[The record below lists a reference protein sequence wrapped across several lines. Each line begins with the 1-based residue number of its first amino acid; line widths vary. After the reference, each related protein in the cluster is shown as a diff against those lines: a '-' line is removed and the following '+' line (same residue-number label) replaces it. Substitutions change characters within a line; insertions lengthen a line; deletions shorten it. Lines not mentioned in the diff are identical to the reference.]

1 MSTSKNPTSRN
12 AEPPFSLGIEE
23 EYLLVDLAT
32 RDLVSDPPAELLQRC
47 ITETD
52 GRVSPEF
59 LRSQLEV
66 KTSVCASV
74 SSMRREL
81 SLLRRKVCEVAA
93 EYGIAPIAASTHPFA
108 RPVSR
113 PPHTDHERYA
123 DIAREVQGGARR
135 MIICGMHV
143 HVGLEDDEL
152 RIDVMN
158 QLTYFIPH
166 LLALSCSS
174 PFWEGDDMGM
184 QSFRLMLLSSLPRTG
199 LPESFDSYGEY
210 RRHLDALVS
219 NGLIEDSTKIWW
231 DIRPSAR
238 YPTLET
244 RVFDCCT
251 HLDDAVCLAALNLS
265 LSRMLYRLRRDNK
278 TWRRYPRML
287 IAENRWRAMR
297 FGSDASLLDLARGEL
312 VPFNELIEEL
322 LAIVREDAEALDCL
336 AETEHARVILKRGTS
351 AHQQMDVYQT
361 ARSQGATDSEALS
374 AVVGWLA
381 KTTSAPPALLKF
393 PAAQSQQRA

>member
-1 MSTSKNPTSRN
+1 MSSHGTS
-12 AEPPFSLGIEE
+12 EPAFSLGIEE

-32 RDLVSDPPAELLQRC
+32 RDLVADPPSELLQRC
-47 ITETD
+47 ISETD

-74 SSMRREL
+74 SAMRSEL
-81 SLLRRKVCEVAA
+81 AALRRKVCEISAD
-93 EYGIAPIAASTHPFA
+93 YGIAPVAASTHPFA
-108 RPVSR
+108 RPSNR
-113 PPHTDHERYA
+113 PPHTDQERYS
-123 DIAREVQGGARR
+123 DIAREVQGGAGR

-143 HVGLEDDEL
+143 HVGLGDDEL

-158 QLTYFIPH
+158 QLSYFVPH

-174 PFWEGDDMGM
+174 PFWQGDDMGM

-199 LPESFDSYGEY
+199 LPESFESYGEF
-210 RRHLDALVS
+210 RRHLDALVR
-219 NGLIEDSTKIWW
+219 NGLIEDTTKIWW
-231 DIRPSAR
+231 DIRPSSR

-265 LSRMLYRLRRDNK
+265 LVRMLYRLRRENK

-297 FGSDASLLDLARGEL
+297 FGADASLLDLARGEL
-312 VPFNELIEEL
+312 VPFAELLEEL
-322 LAIVREDAEALDCL
+322 LSLTREDALALDCL
-336 AETEHARVILKRGTS
+336 AETEHARALLKRGTS
-351 AHQQMDVYQT
+351 AHQQLAVYQT
-361 ARSQGATDSEALS
+361 ARSQGATDGEALS

-381 KTTSAPPALLKF
+381 RTTCEVK
-393 PAAQSQQRA
+393 

>member
-1 MSTSKNPTSRN
+1 MSGNT
-12 AEPPFSLGIEE
+12 EPSFSLGLEE

-47 ITETD
+47 IAETD

-66 KTSVCASV
+66 KTSVCGSV
-74 SSMRREL
+74 AAMRHEL
-81 SLLRRKVCEVAA
+81 GALRRKVCAVAA
-93 EYGIAPIAASTHPFA
+93 NYGIAPVAVSTHPFA
-108 RPVSR
+108 RAPHR

-143 HVGLEDDEL
+143 HIGLEDDEL

-158 QLTYFIPH
+158 QLCYFVPH

-174 PFWEGDDMGM
+174 PFWEGEDMGM

-199 LPESFDSYGEY
+199 LPERFDSYGEF
-210 RRHLDALVS
+210 RRHLDALVR
-219 NGLIEDSTKIWW
+219 NGLIEDTTKIWW
-231 DIRPSAR
+231 DIRPSSR

-265 LSRMLYRLRRDNK
+265 LVRMLYRLRRENK
-278 TWRRYPRML
+278 SWRRYPRML

-297 FGSDASLLDLARGEL
+297 FGSDGSLLDLARGEL
-312 VPFNELIEEL
+312 VPFAELLEEL
-322 LAIVREDAEALDCL
+322 LVIVHDDAVALDCL
-336 AETEHARVILKRGTS
+336 AETEHARVILKRGSS
-351 AHQQMDVYQT
+351 AHQQQDVYRL
-361 ARSQGATDSEALS
+361 ARQQGATDGEALS
-374 AVVGWLA
+374 AVVSWLA
-381 KTTSAPPALLKF
+381 KITCSGL
-393 PAAQSQQRA
+393 

>member
-1 MSTSKNPTSRN
+1 MPTPEN
-12 AEPPFSLGIEE
+12 VEPPFSLGIEE

-47 ITETD
+47 ITETE

-81 SLLRRKVCEVAA
+81 ALLRRKVCEVAA
-93 EYGIAPIAASTHPFA
+93 DYGIAPIAASTHPFA

-123 DIAREVQGGARR
+123 DIAREVQGGVRR

-143 HVGLEDDEL
+143 HVGLDDDEL

-199 LPESFDSYGEY
+199 LPERFDSYGEY

-251 HLDDAVCLAALNLS
+251 HLDDAVALAALNLS
-265 LSRMLYRLRRDNK
+265 LVRMLYRLRRDNK

-351 AHQQMDVYQT
+351 AHQQTDVYQT

-381 KTTSAPPALLKF
+381 TTTSAPPALLKF
-393 PAAQSQQRA
+393 PTAQSQQRA

>member
-1 MSTSKNPTSRN
+1 MPTPTN
-12 AEPPFSLGIEE
+12 AEPSFSLGLEE

-47 ITETD
+47 ISETD

-66 KTSVCASV
+66 KTSVCGSV
-74 SSMRREL
+74 SAMRREL
-81 SLLRRKVCEVAA
+81 GALRRKVCEIAA
-93 EYGIAPIAASTHPFA
+93 QYGIAPIAASTHPFA
-108 RPVSR
+108 RPPQR

-135 MIICGMHV
+135 MVICGMHV
-143 HVGLEDDEL
+143 HVGLEDDDA

-158 QLTYFIPH
+158 QLSYFVPH

-199 LPESFDSYGEY
+199 LPDRFDSYGEF
-210 RRHLDALVS
+210 RRHLDALVR
-219 NGLIEDSTKIWW
+219 NGLIEDTTKVWW
-231 DIRPSAR
+231 DIRPSSR

-251 HLDDAVCLAALNLS
+251 HLDDAVSLAALNLA
-265 LSRMLYRLRRDNK
+265 LVRKLYRLRRANQM
-278 TWRRYPRML
+278 WRRYPRML

-297 FGSDASLLDLARGEL
+297 FGTDASLLDLARGEL
-312 VPFNELIEEL
+312 VAFPELLDEL
-322 LAIVREDAEALDCL
+322 LAITHEDAVALDCL
-336 AETEHARVILKRGTS
+336 AETEHARAILKRGSS
-351 AHQQMDVYQT
+351 AHQQQEIYQR
-361 ARSQGATDSEALS
+361 ARAQGATDGEALS

-381 KTTSAPPALLKF
+381 RTTCAV
-393 PAAQSQQRA
+393 

>member
-1 MSTSKNPTSRN
+1 MPTPTN
-12 AEPPFSLGIEE
+12 AEPSFSLGLEE

-47 ITETD
+47 IAETD

-66 KTSVCASV
+66 KTSVCGSV
-74 SSMRREL
+74 AAMRREL
-81 SLLRRKVCEVAA
+81 GALRSKVCEIAA
-93 EYGIAPIAASTHPFA
+93 QYGIAPIAASTHPFA
-108 RPVSR
+108 RPPQR
-113 PPHTDHERYA
+113 PPRTDHERYA

-135 MIICGMHV
+135 MVICGMHV
-143 HVGLEDDEL
+143 HVGLEDDDA

-158 QLTYFIPH
+158 QLSYFVPH

-199 LPESFDSYGEY
+199 LPDRFDSYGEF
-210 RRHLDALVS
+210 RRHLDALVR
-219 NGLIEDSTKIWW
+219 NGLIEDTTKVWW
-231 DIRPSAR
+231 DIRPSSR

-251 HLDDAVCLAALNLS
+251 HLDDAVSLAALNLA
-265 LSRMLYRLRRDNK
+265 LVRKLYRLRRANQ

-312 VPFNELIEEL
+312 VPFTELLEEL
-322 LAIVREDAEALDCL
+322 LAIIHEDAVALDCL
-336 AETEHARVILKRGTS
+336 AETEHARAILKRGSS
-351 AHQQMDVYQT
+351 AHQQLEVYQM
-361 ARSQGATDSEALS
+361 ARRQGATDGEALS

-381 KTTSAPPALLKF
+381 KVTCAV
-393 PAAQSQQRA
+393 

>member
-1 MSTSKNPTSRN
+1 MARPASV
-12 AEPPFSLGIEE
+12 EPSFSLGLEE

-32 RDLVSDPPAELLQRC
+32 RDLVADPPAELLQRC
-47 ITETD
+47 IAETD

-59 LRSQLEV
+59 LRAQLEV
-66 KTSVCASV
+66 KTSVCGSV
-74 SSMRREL
+74 AAMRREL
-81 SLLRRKVCEVAA
+81 GALRRKVCEVAA
-93 EYGIAPIAASTHPFA
+93 DYGIAPIAVSTHPFA
-108 RPVSR
+108 RPPHR

-135 MIICGMHV
+135 MVICGMHV
-143 HVGLEDDEL
+143 HVGLEDDDL

-158 QLTYFIPH
+158 QLSYFVPH

-199 LPESFDSYGEY
+199 LPEPFDSYGEF
-210 RRHLDALVS
+210 RRHLDALVR
-219 NGLIEDSTKIWW
+219 NGLIEDTTKIWW
-231 DIRPSAR
+231 DIRPSSR

-251 HLDDAVCLAALNLS
+251 HLDDAVCLAALDLS
-265 LSRMLYRLRRDNK
+265 LVRMLYRLRRENK

-297 FGSDASLLDLARGEL
+297 FGSDATLLDLARGEL
-312 VPFNELIEEL
+312 VPFAELLEEL
-322 LAIVREDAEALDCL
+322 LDIVYDDAVALDCL
-336 AETEHARVILKRGTS
+336 AEAQHARTILRRGSS
-351 AHQQMDVYQT
+351 AHQQQDVYQM
-361 ARSQGATDSEALS
+361 ARRQGATDGEALS

-381 KTTSAPPALLKF
+381 KTTCAVD
-393 PAAQSQQRA
+393 

>member
-1 MSTSKNPTSRN
+1 MPTPGN
-12 AEPPFSLGIEE
+12 VEPAFSLGIEE

-47 ITETD
+47 IAETD

-74 SSMRREL
+74 SAMRSEL
-81 SLLRRKVCEVAA
+81 AALRRKVCEVAA
-93 EYGIAPIAASTHPFA
+93 DYGIAPIAASTHPFA
-108 RPVSR
+108 RSMNR
-113 PPHTDHERYA
+113 PPHTDQERYA
-123 DIAREVQGGARR
+123 TIAREVQGGARR

-143 HVGLEDDEL
+143 HVGLDDDEL

-158 QLTYFIPH
+158 QLAYFVPH
-166 LLALSCSS
+166 LLAMSCSS

-199 LPESFDSYGEY
+199 LPERFESYGEF
-210 RRHLDALVS
+210 RRHLDALVR
-219 NGLIEDSTKIWW
+219 NGLIEDTTKIWW
-231 DIRPSAR
+231 DIRPSSR

-265 LSRMLYRLRRDNK
+265 LVRMLYRLRRENK
-278 TWRRYPRML
+278 MWRRYPRML

-297 FGSDASLLDLARGEL
+297 FGSEASLLDLARGEL
-312 VPFNELIEEL
+312 VPFNELLEEL
-322 LAIVREDAEALDCL
+322 LAITHDDAVALDCL
-336 AETEHARVILKRGTS
+336 AETEHARALLKRGTS
-351 AHQQMDVYQT
+351 AHQQVDVYQT
-361 ARSQGATDSEALS
+361 ARSQGATDGEALS
-374 AVVGWLA
+374 AVVAWLVR
-381 KTTSAPPALLKF
+381 KTSEN
-393 PAAQSQQRA
+393 

>member
-1 MSTSKNPTSRN
+1 MPTTGN
-12 AEPPFSLGIEE
+12 VEPAFSLGIEE

-47 ITETD
+47 IAETD

-74 SSMRREL
+74 DSMRREL
-81 SLLRRKVCEVAA
+81 TTLRRKVCEVAG

-108 RPVSR
+108 RPQR
-113 PPHTDHERYA
+113 PPHSEGERYA
-123 DIAREVQGGARR
+123 AIAREVQAGARR
-135 MIICGMHV
+135 MVICGLHV
-143 HVGLEDDEL
+143 HVGLDDNEM

-174 PFWEGDDMGM
+174 PFWEGDDMAV

-199 LPESFDSYGEY
+199 LPERFESYDEY
-210 RRHLDALVS
+210 RRHLEALVS

-231 DIRPSAR
+231 DIRPSSR

-251 HLDDAVCLAALNLS
+251 HLSDTVCLAAINLS
-265 LSRMLYRLRRDNK
+265 LVRMLYRLRRENK
-278 TWRRYPRML
+278 SWRRYPRML

-297 FGSDASLLDLARGEL
+297 FGSDATLLDLARGEL
-312 VPFNELIEEL
+312 VPFSELMEEL
-322 LAIVREDAEALDCL
+322 LVIIREDAEALDCL
-336 AETEHARVILKRGTS
+336 KEIEHVRTILKRGTS

-361 ARSQGATDSEALS
+361 ARLQGATDSEALS
-374 AVVGWLA
+374 AVVGWLV
-381 KTTSAPPALLKF
+381 KVT
-393 PAAQSQQRA
+393 AQK

>member
-1 MSTSKNPTSRN
+1 MPTPGIV
-12 AEPPFSLGIEE
+12 EPAFTLGIEE

-32 RDLVSDPPAELLQRC
+32 RDLVADPPSELLQRC
-47 ITETD
+47 IAETD

-81 SLLRRKVCEVAA
+81 AALRRKVCEISAD
-93 EYGIAPIAASTHPFA
+93 YGIAPIAASTHPFA
-108 RPVSR
+108 RSLNR

-143 HVGLEDDEL
+143 HVGLDDDEL

-158 QLTYFIPH
+158 QLCYFVPH

-174 PFWEGDDMGM
+174 PFWEGEDTGM

-199 LPESFDSYGEY
+199 LPERFDSYGEF
-210 RRHLDALVS
+210 RRHLDALVR
-219 NGLIEDSTKIWW
+219 NALIEDTTKIWW
-231 DIRPSAR
+231 DIRPSSR

-265 LSRMLYRLRRDNK
+265 LVRMLYRLRRENK
-278 TWRRYPRML
+278 SWRRYPRML

-312 VPFNELIEEL
+312 VPFGELVEEL
-322 LAIVREDAEALDCL
+322 LSIIRDDAQALGCL

-351 AHQQMDVYQT
+351 AHQQLDLYQL
-361 ARSQGATDSEALS
+361 ARKQGATDGEALS

-381 KTTSAPPALLKF
+381 KTTCAV
-393 PAAQSQQRA
+393 

>member
-1 MSTSKNPTSRN
+1 MATPGMV
-12 AEPPFSLGIEE
+12 EPAFSLGLEE

-32 RDLVSDPPAELLQRC
+32 RDLVADPPAELLQRC
-47 ITETD
+47 IVETD

-66 KTSVCASV
+66 KTSVCGSV
-74 SSMRREL
+74 AAMRREL
-81 SLLRRKVCEVAA
+81 AELRRTVCKVAA
-93 EYGIAPIAASTHPFA
+93 GYGIAPIAASTHPFA
-108 RPVSR
+108 RPVQR

-143 HVGLEDDEL
+143 HVGLDDDEL

-158 QLTYFIPH
+158 QLSYFVPH

-174 PFWEGDDMGM
+174 PFWEGEDMGM

-199 LPESFDSYGEY
+199 LPEHFESYGEF
-210 RRHLDALVS
+210 RRHLDALVR
-219 NGLIEDSTKIWW
+219 NGLIEDTTKIWW
-231 DIRPSAR
+231 DIRPSSR

-265 LSRMLYRLRRDNK
+265 LVRMLYRLRRENK
-278 TWRRYPRML
+278 VWRQYPRML

-297 FGSDASLLDLARGEL
+297 FGSDATLLDLARGEL
-312 VPFNELIEEL
+312 VAFPELLEEL
-322 LAIVREDAEALDCL
+322 LAITHDDAVALDCL
-336 AETEHARVILKRGTS
+336 AETEHARVLIRRGTS
-351 AHQQMDVYQT
+351 AHQQVDVYQT
-361 ARSQGATDSEALS
+361 ARAQGATDGEALS

-381 KTTSAPPALLKF
+381 RKTCDVGKYGHS
-393 PAAQSQQRA
+393 

>member
-1 MSTSKNPTSRN
+1 
-12 AEPPFSLGIEE
+12 
-23 EYLLVDLAT
+23 
-32 RDLVSDPPAELLQRC
+32 
-47 ITETD
+47 
-52 GRVSPEF
+52 
-59 LRSQLEV
+59 
-66 KTSVCASV
+66 
-74 SSMRREL
+74 
-81 SLLRRKVCEVAA
+81 
-93 EYGIAPIAASTHPFA
+93 
-108 RPVSR
+108 
-113 PPHTDHERYA
+113 
-123 DIAREVQGGARR
+123 
-135 MIICGMHV
+135 
-143 HVGLEDDEL
+143 
-152 RIDVMN
+152 
-158 QLTYFIPH
+158 
-166 LLALSCSS
+166 
-174 PFWEGDDMGM
+174 MGM

-199 LPESFDSYGEY
+199 LPERFDSYGEY

-265 LSRMLYRLRRDNK
+265 LARMLYRLRRDNK

-312 VPFNELIEEL
+312 VPFIELIEEL

-351 AHQQMDVYQT
+351 AHQQVDIYQT

-374 AVVGWLA
+374 AVVGWLT
-381 KTTSAPPALLKF
+381 KTTSSPPALLKF

>member
-1 MSTSKNPTSRN
+1 
-12 AEPPFSLGIEE
+12 
-23 EYLLVDLAT
+23 
-32 RDLVSDPPAELLQRC
+32 
-47 ITETD
+47 
-52 GRVSPEF
+52 
-59 LRSQLEV
+59 
-66 KTSVCASV
+66 
-74 SSMRREL
+74 MRREL
-81 SLLRRKVCEVAA
+81 ARLRRKVCEVAA
-93 EYGIAPIAASTHPFA
+93 DYGIAPIAASTHPFA

-143 HVGLEDDEL
+143 HVGLDDDEL

-158 QLTYFIPH
+158 QLTYFVPH

-199 LPESFDSYGEY
+199 LPERFESYGEF
-210 RRHLDALVS
+210 RRHLDALVR
-219 NGLIEDSTKIWW
+219 NGLIEDTTKIWW
-231 DIRPSAR
+231 DIRPSSR

-265 LSRMLYRLRRDNK
+265 LVRMLYRLRRENK

-297 FGSDASLLDLARGEL
+297 FGTDASLLDLARGEL
-312 VPFNELIEEL
+312 VPFPNCSKSCWPSCTTMPWRSI
-322 LAIVREDAEALDCL
+322 AWPRPSTRACCI
-336 AETEHARVILKRGTS
+336 KRGTS

>member
-1 MSTSKNPTSRN
+1 MPAMQTHGHI
-12 AEPPFSLGIEE
+12 EPAFTLGIEE
-23 EYLLVDLAT
+23 EYLLVDQAT
-32 RDLVSDPPAELLQRC
+32 RDLVADPPAELLQRC
-47 ITETD
+47 ICETD

-66 KTSVCASV
+66 KTSVCGSV

-81 SLLRRKVCEVAA
+81 AALRLKVCEIAA

-108 RPVSR
+108 KPKKPLHSEG
-113 PPHTDHERYA
+113 ERYA
-123 DIAREVQGGARR
+123 AIAREVQAGARR
-135 MIICGMHV
+135 MVICGMHV

-152 RIDVMN
+152 RIDAMN
-158 QLTYFIPH
+158 QLSYIVPH
-166 LLALSCSS
+166 LHAMSCSS

-199 LPESFDSYGEY
+199 LPESFESYGEF
-210 RRHLDALVS
+210 RRHLDALVR
-219 NGLIEDSTKIWW
+219 NGLIEDTTKIWW
-231 DIRPSAR
+231 DIRPSSR
-238 YPTLET
+238 YQTLET

-265 LSRMLYRLRRDNK
+265 LVRMLYRLRRENK

-312 VPFNELIEEL
+312 VPFADLLEEL
-322 LAIVREDAEALDCL
+322 LAITREDAIALDCL
-336 AETEHARVILKRGTS
+336 AETEHARVLLKRGTS
-351 AHQQMDVYQT
+351 AHQQHDVYQT
-361 ARSQGATDSEALS
+361 ARAQGATDSEALS
-374 AVVGWLA
+374 AVVGWLV

-393 PAAQSQQRA
+393 PTPAAQRA

>member
-1 MSTSKNPTSRN
+1 MPEN

-32 RDLVSDPPAELLQRC
+32 RDLVADPPAELLQRC
-47 ITETD
+47 IAETD

-66 KTSVCASV
+66 KTSVCGSV
-74 SSMRREL
+74 ASMRREL
-81 SLLRRKVCEVAA
+81 AALRRKVCEVSAD
-93 EYGIAPIAASTHPFA
+93 YGIAPIAASTHPFA
-108 RPVSR
+108 RSLTR
-113 PPHTDHERYA
+113 PQHTNHERYA

-143 HVGLEDDEL
+143 HVGLDDDEL

-199 LPESFDSYGEY
+199 LPENFESYGEF
-210 RRHLDALVS
+210 RRHLDALVR
-219 NGLIEDSTKIWW
+219 NGLIEDTTKIWW
-231 DIRPSAR
+231 DIRPSSR

-251 HLDDAVCLAALNLS
+251 HLDDAVCLAALTLS
-265 LSRMLYRLRRDNK
+265 LTRMLYRLRRENK
-278 TWRRYPRML
+278 MWRRYPRML

-312 VPFNELIEEL
+312 VPFADLLDEL
-322 LAIVREDAEALDCL
+322 LDLVGDDACALDCV
-336 AETEHARVILKRGTS
+336 AETEHARVMLKRGTS
-351 AHQQMDVYQT
+351 AHQQLDVYQL
-361 ARSQGATDSEALS
+361 ARSQGATDGEALS

-381 KTTSAPPALLKF
+381 KTTCAVD
-393 PAAQSQQRA
+393 

>member
-1 MSTSKNPTSRN
+1 MSTPAHK
-12 AEPPFSLGIEE
+12 EPSFSLGLEE

-47 ITETD
+47 ISETD
-52 GRVSPEF
+52 GHVSPEF

-66 KTSVCASV
+66 KTAVCGSV
-74 SSMRREL
+74 SAMRREL
-81 SLLRRKVCEVAA
+81 MQLRRKICEITAD
-93 EYGIAPIAASTHPFA
+93 YGIAPIAASTHPFA
-108 RPVSR
+108 RAPHR
-113 PPHTDHERYA
+113 PAHTNHERYA

-158 QLTYFIPH
+158 QMSYFVPH
-166 LLALSCSS
+166 LFALSCSS
-174 PFWEGDDMGM
+174 PFWEGEDMGM

-199 LPESFDSYGEY
+199 LPERFESYGEF
-210 RRHLDALVS
+210 RRHLDALVR
-219 NGLIEDSTKIWW
+219 NGLIADTTKIWW
-231 DIRPSAR
+231 DIRPSSR
-238 YPTLET
+238 YPTLEM

-265 LSRMLYRLRRDNK
+265 LARKLYRLRLANQ

-312 VPFNELIEEL
+312 VPFPELLEEL
-322 LAIVREDAEALDCL
+322 LALVHDDAVALDCL
-336 AETEHARVILKRGTS
+336 AETEHARTILKRGSS
-351 AHQQMDVYQT
+351 AHQQLDIYQL
-361 ARSQGATDSEALS
+361 AREQGATASEALS

-381 KTTSAPPALLKF
+381 KTTGATG
-393 PAAQSQQRA
+393 

>member
-1 MSTSKNPTSRN
+1 MPTPTN
-12 AEPPFSLGIEE
+12 AEPSFSLGLEE

-47 ITETD
+47 ISETD

-66 KTSVCASV
+66 KTSVCGSV
-74 SSMRREL
+74 SAMRREL
-81 SLLRRKVCEVAA
+81 GALRRKVCEIAA
-93 EYGIAPIAASTHPFA
+93 QYGIAPIAASTHPFA
-108 RPVSR
+108 RPPQR
-113 PPHTDHERYA
+113 PPHTEHERYA

-135 MIICGMHV
+135 MLICGMHV
-143 HVGLEDDEL
+143 HVGLEDDDA

-158 QLTYFIPH
+158 QLSYFVPH

-199 LPESFDSYGEY
+199 LPDRFDSYGEF
-210 RRHLDALVS
+210 RRHLDALVR
-219 NGLIEDSTKIWW
+219 NGLIEDTTKVWW
-231 DIRPSAR
+231 DIRPSSR

-251 HLDDAVCLAALNLS
+251 HLDDAVSLAALNLA
-265 LSRMLYRLRRDNK
+265 LVRKLFRLRRANQ

-297 FGSDASLLDLARGEL
+297 FGTDASLLDLARGEL
-312 VPFNELIEEL
+312 VPFPELLEEL
-322 LAIVREDAEALDCL
+322 LAITHEDAVALDCL
-336 AETEHARVILKRGTS
+336 AETEHARAILKRGSS
-351 AHQQMDVYQT
+351 AHQQLEIYQM
-361 ARSQGATDSEALS
+361 ARRQGATDSEALS

-381 KTTSAPPALLKF
+381 KTTCVV
-393 PAAQSQQRA
+393 

>member
-1 MSTSKNPTSRN
+1 MQRPGN
-12 AEPPFSLGIEE
+12 AEPSFSLGLEE

-32 RDLVSDPPAELLQRC
+32 GDLVSDPPPELLQRC
-47 ITETD
+47 IAETD

-66 KTSVCASV
+66 KTSVCGSV
-74 SSMRREL
+74 AAMRREL
-81 SLLRRKVCEVAA
+81 GSLRRKVCDISAN
-93 EYGIAPIAASTHPFA
+93 YGITPVAVSTHPFA
-108 RPVSR
+108 RAPHR

-123 DIAREVQGGARR
+123 GIAREVQGGARR
-135 MIICGMHV
+135 MLICGMHV

-152 RIDVMN
+152 RVDVMN
-158 QLTYFIPH
+158 QLSYFVPH

-174 PFWEGDDMGM
+174 PFWEGEDSGL

-199 LPESFDSYGEY
+199 LPERFDSYGEF
-210 RRHLDALVS
+210 RRHLDALVR
-219 NGLIEDSTKIWW
+219 NGLIEDTTKIWW
-231 DIRPSAR
+231 DIRPSSR

-265 LSRMLYRLRRDNK
+265 VVRMLYRLRRENK
-278 TWRRYPRML
+278 SWRRYPRML

-297 FGSDASLLDLARGEL
+297 FGSDGSLLDLARGEL
-312 VPFNELIEEL
+312 VPFGELVDEL
-322 LAIVREDAEALDCL
+322 LSIVRDDAVALGCL

-351 AHQQMDVYQT
+351 AHQQQDVYHA
-361 ARSQGATDSEALS
+361 ARRQGATDSEALS
-374 AVVGWLA
+374 AVVSWLA
-381 KTTSAPPALLKF
+381 RTTCAV
-393 PAAQSQQRA
+393 

>member
-1 MSTSKNPTSRN
+1 MPTPGN
-12 AEPPFSLGIEE
+12 VEPAFSLGIEE

-32 RDLVSDPPAELLQRC
+32 RDLVLDPPAELLQRC
-47 ITETD
+47 IAETD

-74 SSMRREL
+74 AGMRREL
-81 SLLRRKVCEVAA
+81 AALRHKVCEIAA

-108 RPVSR
+108 RSINR
-113 PPHTDHERYA
+113 PPHTDHARYA
-123 DIAREVQGGARR
+123 NIAREVQGGARR

-143 HVGLEDDEL
+143 HVGLDDDEL

-166 LLALSCSS
+166 LLAMSCSS

-199 LPESFDSYGEY
+199 LPERFESYGEF
-210 RRHLDALVS
+210 RRHLDALVR
-219 NGLIEDSTKIWW
+219 NGLIEDTTKIWW
-231 DIRPSAR
+231 DIRPSSR

-265 LSRMLYRLRRDNK
+265 LVRMLYRLRRENK

-312 VPFNELIEEL
+312 VAFPELLEEL
-322 LAIVREDAEALDCL
+322 LALVRADAEALGCL
-336 AETEHARVILKRGTS
+336 AETEHARVLLKRGTS
-351 AHQQMDVYQT
+351 AHQQVDVYQT

-381 KTTSAPPALLKF
+381 RKTCEVGV
-393 PAAQSQQRA
+393 

>member
-1 MSTSKNPTSRN
+1 MSRPGNV
-12 AEPPFSLGIEE
+12 EPSFSLGIEE

-32 RDLVSDPPAELLQRC
+32 RDLVTDPPAELLQRC
-47 ITETD
+47 IQETD

-66 KTSVCASV
+66 KTSVCGSV
-74 SSMRREL
+74 GAIRREL
-81 SLLRRKVCEVAA
+81 GALRRKVCEVAA
-93 EYGIAPIAASTHPFA
+93 GYGIAPVAVSTHPFA
-108 RPVSR
+108 RPPHR
-113 PPHTDHERYA
+113 PPHTNQERYA
-123 DIAREVQGGARR
+123 EIAREVQGGARR
-135 MIICGMHV
+135 MVICGMHV

-158 QLTYFIPH
+158 QLGYFVPH
-166 LLALSCSS
+166 LLALACSS

-184 QSFRLMLLSSLPRTG
+184 QSFRLMLLASLPRTG
-199 LPESFDSYGEY
+199 LPERFDSYGEF
-210 RRHLDALVS
+210 RRHLDALVR
-219 NGLIEDSTKIWW
+219 NGLIEDTTKIWW
-231 DIRPSAR
+231 DIRPSSR

-251 HLDDAVCLAALNLS
+251 HLDDAVCLAALNLA
-265 LSRMLYRLRRDNK
+265 LVRMLYRLRRANQ

-312 VPFNELIEEL
+312 VPFAELLEEL
-322 LAIVREDAEALDCL
+322 LAIVRDDALELDCL
-336 AETEHARVILKRGTS
+336 AEVEHARAILKRGTS
-351 AHQQMDVYQT
+351 AHQQLDIYQM
-361 ARSQGATDSEALS
+361 ARRQGATDSEALS

-381 KTTSAPPALLKF
+381 KTTCVVTKE
-393 PAAQSQQRA
+393 

>member
-1 MSTSKNPTSRN
+1 MATSGIV
-12 AEPPFSLGIEE
+12 EPAFSLGLEE

-32 RDLVSDPPAELLQRC
+32 RDLVADPPAELLQRC
-47 ITETD
+47 IAETD

-66 KTSVCASV
+66 KTTVCGSVAA
-74 SSMRREL
+74 MRREL
-81 SLLRRKVCEVAA
+81 AELRRKVCEVAA
-93 EYGIAPIAASTHPFA
+93 GYGIAPIAASTHPFA
-108 RPVSR
+108 RPVQR

-143 HVGLEDDEL
+143 HVGLDDDEM

-158 QLTYFIPH
+158 QLSYFVPH
-166 LLALSCSS
+166 LLAMSCSS
-174 PFWEGDDMGM
+174 PFWEGEDMGM

-199 LPESFDSYGEY
+199 LPEHFESYGEF
-210 RRHLDALVS
+210 RRHLDALVR
-219 NGLIEDSTKIWW
+219 NGLIEDTTKMWW
-231 DIRPSAR
+231 DIRPSSR

-265 LSRMLYRLRRDNK
+265 LVRMLYRLRRENK
-278 TWRRYPRML
+278 VWRRYPRML

-297 FGSDASLLDLARGEL
+297 FGSELL
-312 VPFNELIEEL
+312 EEL
-322 LAIVREDAEALDCL
+322 LAITHDDAVALDCL
-336 AETEHARVILKRGTS
+336 AETEHARALIKRGTS
-351 AHQQMDVYQT
+351 AHQQVDVYQT
-361 ARSQGATDSEALS
+361 ARAQGATDSEALS
-374 AVVGWLA
+374 AVVGWLVR
-381 KTTSAPPALLKF
+381 KTCDFGK
-393 PAAQSQQRA
+393 

>member
-1 MSTSKNPTSRN
+1 MQRPGN
-12 AEPPFSLGIEE
+12 AEPSFTLGLEE

-32 RDLVSDPPAELLQRC
+32 RDLVSDPPPELLQRC
-47 ITETD
+47 IAETD

-74 SSMRREL
+74 AAMRREL
-81 SLLRRKVCEVAA
+81 GSLRRKVGEISAN
-93 EYGIAPIAASTHPFA
+93 YGIAPVAVSTHPFA
-108 RPVSR
+108 RAPHR

-135 MIICGMHV
+135 MLICGMHV
-143 HVGLEDDEL
+143 HIGLEDDEL
-152 RIDVMN
+152 RVDVMN
-158 QLTYFIPH
+158 QLSYFVPH

-174 PFWEGDDMGM
+174 PFWEGEDMGM

-199 LPESFDSYGEY
+199 LPEHFDSYGEF
-210 RRHLDALVS
+210 RRHLDALVR
-219 NGLIEDSTKIWW
+219 NGLIEDTTKIWW
-231 DIRPSAR
+231 DIRPSSR

-265 LSRMLYRLRRDNK
+265 VVRMLYRLRRENK
-278 TWRRYPRML
+278 SWRRYPRML

-297 FGSDASLLDLARGEL
+297 FGSDGSLLDLARGEL
-312 VPFNELIEEL
+312 VPFNELVDEL
-322 LAIVREDAEALDCL
+322 LSIIRDDAEALGCL
-336 AETEHARVILKRGTS
+336 AETEHARIILKRGTS
-351 AHQQMDVYQT
+351 AHQQQDVYQV
-361 ARSQGATDSEALS
+361 ARRQGATDSEALS
-374 AVVGWLA
+374 AVVAWLTR
-381 KTTSAPPALLKF
+381 TT
-393 PAAQSQQRA
+393 AAV

>member
-1 MSTSKNPTSRN
+1 MSTQGSP
-12 AEPPFSLGIEE
+12 EPAFSLGIEE

-32 RDLVSDPPAELLQRC
+32 RDLVADPPAELLQRC
-47 ITETD
+47 IAETD

-66 KTSVCASV
+66 KTSVCGSV
-74 SSMRREL
+74 SAMRAQL
-81 SLLRRKVCEVAA
+81 AALRRKVCEISAD
-93 EYGIAPIAASTHPFA
+93 YGIAPVAAATHPFA
-108 RPVSR
+108 RSPNR
-113 PPHTDHERYA
+113 PAHTQEQRYSA
-123 DIAREVQGGARR
+123 IAREVQGGAGR

-143 HVGLEDDEL
+143 HVGLDDDEL

-158 QLTYFIPH
+158 QLTYFVPH

-174 PFWEGDDMGM
+174 PFWQGDDMGM

-199 LPESFDSYGEY
+199 LPERFDSYGEF
-210 RRHLDALVS
+210 RRHLDALVR
-219 NGLIEDSTKIWW
+219 NGLIEDTTKIWW
-231 DIRPSAR
+231 DIRPSSR

-265 LSRMLYRLRRDNK
+265 VVRMLYRLRRENK
-278 TWRRYPRML
+278 SWRRYPRML

-297 FGSDASLLDLARGEL
+297 FGTDASLLDLARGEL
-312 VPFNELIEEL
+312 VPFPELLEEL
-322 LAIVREDAEALDCL
+322 LAIVHDDAVALDCL
-336 AETEHARVILKRGTS
+336 AETEHARMILKRGSS
-351 AHQQMDVYQT
+351 AHQQQDVYQS
-361 ARSQGATDSEALS
+361 ARKQGATDSEALS

-381 KTTSAPPALLKF
+381 KTTCAGT
-393 PAAQSQQRA
+393 

>member
-1 MSTSKNPTSRN
+1 MPTPKNV
-12 AEPPFSLGIEE
+12 EPAFSLGIEE

-47 ITETD
+47 IAETD

-66 KTSVCASV
+66 KTSVCGSID
-74 SSMRREL
+74 SMRREL
-81 SLLRRKVCEVAA
+81 TALRRKVCEVAA

-108 RPVSR
+108 RPQR
-113 PPHTDHERYA
+113 PPHSDGERYA
-123 DIAREVQGGARR
+123 AIAREVQAGARR
-135 MIICGMHV
+135 MVICGMHV
-143 HVGLEDDEL
+143 HVGLDDDEL

-158 QLTYFIPH
+158 QLTNFIPH

-199 LPESFDSYGEY
+199 LPERFESYGEY

-231 DIRPSAR
+231 DIRPSSR

-251 HLDDAVCLAALNLS
+251 HLADTVCLAALNLS
-265 LSRMLYRLRRDNK
+265 LVRMLYRLRRENK
-278 TWRRYPRML
+278 SWRRYPRML

-297 FGSDASLLDLARGEL
+297 FGSDATLLDLARGEL
-312 VPFNELIEEL
+312 RPFNELVEEL
-322 LAIVREDAEALDCL
+322 LSIVREDAVALDCL

-361 ARSQGATDSEALS
+361 ARNQGATDGEALS
-374 AVVGWLA
+374 AVVGWLV
-381 KTTSAPPALLKF
+381 KTT
-393 PAAQSQQRA
+393 AAKG

>member
-1 MSTSKNPTSRN
+1 MRGD
-12 AEPPFSLGIEE
+12 AEPAFSLGIEE

-32 RDLVSDPPAELLQRC
+32 RDLVSDPPAGLLQRC
-47 ITETD
+47 INETD

-81 SLLRRKVCEVAA
+81 SALRLKVCDIAA
-93 EYGIAPIAASTHPFA
+93 QYGIAPIAASTHPFA
-108 RPVSR
+108 RPNKPLHSEG
-113 PPHTDHERYA
+113 ERYA
-123 DIAREVQGGARR
+123 AIAREVQAGARR
-135 MIICGMHV
+135 MVICGMHV
-143 HVGLEDDEL
+143 HVGLDDDEL

-158 QLTYFIPH
+158 QLCYFVPH

-174 PFWEGDDMGM
+174 PFWEGDEMGV

-199 LPESFDSYGEY
+199 LPESFESYGEF
-210 RRHLDALVS
+210 RRHLDALVR
-219 NGLIEDSTKIWW
+219 NGLIEDTTKIWW
-231 DIRPSAR
+231 DIRPSSR

-265 LSRMLYRLRRDNK
+265 IVRMLYRLRRDNK

-287 IAENRWRAMR
+287 VNENRWRAMR
-297 FGSDASLLDLARGEL
+297 FGADASLLDLARGEL
-312 VPFNELIEEL
+312 VPFAELLDEL
-322 LAIVREDAEALDCL
+322 LAITHDDAVALDCL
-336 AETEHARVILKRGTS
+336 AETEHARVILKRGSS
-351 AHQQMDVYQT
+351 AHQQQDIYQL
-361 ARSQGATDSEALS
+361 ARRQGATDSEALS

-381 KTTSAPPALLKF
+381 KTTCAGT
-393 PAAQSQQRA
+393 

>member
-1 MSTSKNPTSRN
+1 MAGNV
-12 AEPPFSLGIEE
+12 EPAFSLGIEE

-32 RDLVSDPPAELLQRC
+32 RDLVADPPAELLQRC
-47 ITETD
+47 IAETE

-81 SLLRRKVCEVAA
+81 MALRRKVCEIAA

-108 RPVSR
+108 RPRKR
-113 PPHTDHERYA
+113 PAHTDHQRYS

-143 HVGLEDDEL
+143 HVGLDDDEL

-158 QLTYFIPH
+158 QLVYFVPH
-166 LLALSCSS
+166 LLAMSCSS
-174 PFWEGDDMGM
+174 PFWEGEDSGL

-199 LPESFDSYGEY
+199 LPEHFESYGEF
-210 RRHLDALVS
+210 RRHLDALVR
-219 NGLIEDSTKIWW
+219 NGLIEDTTKIWW
-231 DIRPSAR
+231 DIRPSSR

-265 LSRMLYRLRRDNK
+265 LARMLYRLRRENRM
-278 TWRRYPRML
+278 WRRYPRML

-297 FGSDASLLDLARGEL
+297 FGTEASLLDLARGEL
-312 VPFNELIEEL
+312 VPFAELLEEL
-322 LAIVREDAEALDCL
+322 LSIVREDAVALDCL
-336 AETEHARVILKRGTS
+336 AETEHARRLLKRGTS
-351 AHQQMDVYQT
+351 AHQQLEVYQS
-361 ARSQGATDSEALS
+361 ARSQGATDGEALS

-381 KTTSAPPALLKF
+381 RTTAGSDPNC
-393 PAAQSQQRA
+393 